1 MATLVEET
9 GYSYSGVSDVIHNE
23 PEKAKDL
30 LISINTEYL
39 IAKMKQE
46 ELEKQLEKVRS
57 QRSHLVSC
65 FLYFMKAME
74 EDKLIYETGQ
84 EVVIVQR
91 LEDNKIDYSA
101 YEKTIFPNT

>member
-9 GYSYSGVSDVIHNE
+9 GYSYSGVADVIHNE

-30 LISINTEYL
+30 LISINTEYQ

-65 FLYFMKAME
+65 FLYFMKAMK
-74 EDKLIYETGQ
+74 EDKLIYETGL